1 MQSILLLIY
10 PHESVIYK
18 IFYTAVY
25 GAFYGYFK
33 EHSIGFSLRLP
44 MGYSDGT
51 IDRGYSVS

>member
-1 MQSILLLIY
+1 MQSILLLIS

-25 GAFYGYFK
+25 GAYGYFK
-33 EHSIGFSLRLP
+33 EHSIGLSLRLP
-44 MGYSDGT
+44 MGYSDGI

>member
-10 PHESVIYK
+10 PHESVICK

-25 GAFYGYFK
+25 GAFYGYLN